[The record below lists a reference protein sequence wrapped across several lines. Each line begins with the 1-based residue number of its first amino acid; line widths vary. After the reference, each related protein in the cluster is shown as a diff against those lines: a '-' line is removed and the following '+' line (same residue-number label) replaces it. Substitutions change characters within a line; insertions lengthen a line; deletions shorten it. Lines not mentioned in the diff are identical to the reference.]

1 MADFPDP
8 AVLKEIMGLLSIPE
22 SRLEGDLI
30 SAVNRQYQ
38 RIKDASEPKSLFS
51 VFEADVRDS
60 HIIFDGAFSIIGKDL
75 AYTCS
80 GCKRAVLMAVTLGSR
95 VDMLIRRS
103 QSEDMSEAVIADA
116 CASAEADRIADM
128 AEKELM
134 ASLSD
139 EEFLTMRFSP
149 GYGDVS
155 PMESAKIITALG
167 ADRKIGLKLSRTGM
181 LIPFKSVT
189 AVIGISYK
197 ITDRRKNCSF
207 CSITKD
213 CKYRKKGEFCGI
225 QHK

>member
-149 GYGDVS
+149 GYGDLPLTVQRNFLTILDTS
-155 PMESAKIITALG
+155 
-167 ADRKIGLKLSRTGM
+167 RKIGLTVTESFLMVPS
-181 LIPFKSVT
+181 KSVS
-189 AVIGISYK
+189 AIIGISPTEIQTK
-197 ITDRRKNCSF
+197 QNPCDGCILRTTCELRKAGTPCW
-207 CSITKD
+207 K
-213 CKYRKKGEFCGI
+213 
-225 QHK
+225 